1 MIALIF
7 GWGEGDSNLVESVI
21 GIYDSEEFIPEKY
34 KTSDEDIHYLGF
46 QNELSDDEMEEY
58 SSYNGPCYIRLQ
70 EIKINE
76 KIHLLD
82 NICEDFL
89 DN

>member
-7 GWGEGDSNLVESVI
+7 GWGEGDSNLVESTI
-21 GIYDSEEFIPEKY
+21 GIYDSEESVPEKY
-34 KTSDEDIHYLGF
+34 KISEKNIHYLGF
-46 QNELSDDEMEEY
+46 RNELSEDEIRKYRRY
-58 SSYNGPCYIRLQ
+58 SGPCYIRLQ

-82 NICEDFL
+82 YIGKCFS

>member
-7 GWGEGDSNLVESVI
+7 GWGEGDSNLVESTI
-21 GIYDSEEFIPEKY
+21 GIYDSEESVPEKY
-34 KTSDEDIHYLGF
+34 KISEKNIHYLGF
-46 QNELSDDEMEEY
+46 RNELSDDEIWKY

-82 NICEDFL
+82 RIVQDFL